1 MSIAKE
7 AVKEQPL
14 ALLDREETVCFT
26 GGGYASEGNV
36 DDGELNL
43 ASIPSRAVLGTILTE
58 EKAALAYLLNKGV
71 IQPPLCCPFCR
82 GKLSQMSTKPTSWSR
97 FVVRCQSCK
106 CGKYSSS
113 VLSGSIIANCRFSK
127 EKFLDFCYHWLL
139 GIKGAAIRKSL
150 GMSQGTVTDYS
161 NYLREIVSLDLLMGD
176 KCQIGGPGIVVEIDE
191 SKFGKRKYHV
201 STFVV
206 GNISTSRHL
215 SLTIF

>member
-7 AVKEQPL
+7 ASKEQSS
-14 ALLDREETVCFT
+14 ALLDTERTVCFT
-26 GGGYASEGNV
+26 GGGYAGVSNV
-36 DDGELNL
+36 DDAEVNL
-43 ASIPSRAVLGTILTE
+43 ASIPPRAVLGTILTE

-71 IQPPLCCPFCR
+71 IQPPLCCPICR
-82 GKLSQMSTKPTSWSR
+82 GKLSQMSTKATSWSR
-97 FVVRCQSCK
+97 FVIRCRSRK

-139 GIKGAAIRKSL
+139 GIKGAAIRRSL

-161 NYLREIVSLDLLMGD
+161 NYLREVVSLDLLMGD
-176 KCQIGGPGIVVEIDE
+176 ECQIGGPGIVVEIDE

-201 STFVV
+201 SASVLE
-206 GNISTSRHL
+206 NISS
-215 SLTIF
+215 S